1 MLLFSTLLA
10 SCAGPNISSTP
21 TAIQPTET
29 EIVLEEQ
36 TPALS
41 PTSTALPTVTPA
53 PLIPQFEHIVLIVF
67 ENEDFESV
75 IGNDSMPVFN
85 RLAQESTLLT
95 QYYAVTH
102 PSLPNYIALISGDT
116 FGINS
121 NCHDCYIDSTS
132 LPDLIETSGR
142 TWKTFQEDM
151 PEPCFVDDTDLYAR
165 KHNPFVYFDAIR
177 LNRNRCEQ
185 NVVPLTELNADIESA
200 QLANFIFI
208 TPNLC
213 NDAHDCSLDAAD
225 KWLENLLATLVPALD
240 ESNQPYLV
248 ILTFDEGDGDS
259 SCCGLPEDDAGGRV
273 PVVLISPSVKNAF
286 EDNTSYTH
294 YSLLKTISE
303 SWGLTY
309 LGHAADENNV
319 LIMAPWK

>member
-1 MLLFSTLLA
+1 
-10 SCAGPNISSTP
+10 
-21 TAIQPTET
+21 
-29 EIVLEEQ
+29 
-36 TPALS
+36 
-41 PTSTALPTVTPA
+41 
-53 PLIPQFEHIVLIVF
+53 
-67 ENEDFESV
+67 
-75 IGNDSMPVFN
+75 
-85 RLAQESTLLT
+85 
-95 QYYAVTH
+95 
-102 PSLPNYIALISGDT
+102 
-116 FGINS
+116 
-121 NCHDCYIDSTS
+121 
-132 LPDLIETSGR
+132 
-142 TWKTFQEDM
+142 
-151 PEPCFVDDTDLYAR
+151 VDDTDLYAQ

-319 LIMAPWK
+319 LIIAPWK